1 MTNHREYKYEK
12 ALLRWARKPPFPAH
26 AFNAGGHHAEAL
38 SMLREGYDA
47 LPERRRHEL
56 RRAPSVR
63 PGRAPPRRMLE
74 LLRLVLG
81 VVGLHR
87 WAEREAGAELERLGE
102 AGELETWLKTPP
114 IALSEDVLG
123 AALREGL
130 GIGTDAD
137 SQIIDAQLG
146 QLLRRSAM
154 AFTYTFDPR
163 GLPPGIDQAAFEKN
177 VETKLKETVPAVTPA
192 MTEFVKGAMSLDGFL
207 PQSSESQDKHIRDLR
222 FETELTTKNLDGT
235 KRLRRDALV
244 DVAAAL
250 EAVRTT
256 SNGSAPTG
264 TAYFEELAFVARR
277 LISNDEE
284 APIDASGLRQ
294 RVTIA
299 LGEYVAPDAGGSL
312 SLPSLSAPE
321 NTEQDLVSD
330 NIRAV
335 ALIYAAWNLEEMKLF
350 QVLDRVVEVFMNG
363 QLPVGFDNGGRA
375 LSEYYFDDDD
385 KRLTEAARRMTY
397 SRVLGVP
404 GGEVSREAP
413 PNRAFQDLFLRF
425 LANVAEF
432 ERQRR
437 IDDVVSGRSRI
448 DVVSNTGE
456 QVRKSGFDLAAN
468 ASLYGY
474 GGTFFVAKRLA
485 SQIDRALR
493 ILKVPEIL
501 SAYGVQSPFQ
511 VVERVCASDL
521 GGTAPNVVRL
531 RTMADAGKR
540 ILDIVGANTAIWPGS
555 DQPLFIDPLSPP
567 STITTSAGATRI
579 PVDIDPA
586 VQQRL
591 VGSVEQWLAVNG
603 IKDDQ
608 RARLG
613 EPEVS
618 TSAPSIP
625 TMAHDGSGGAFDQL
639 KQMVSAGQTPS
650 LDQLKALMPDG
661 GGMVRM

>member
-1 MTNHREYKYEK
+1 
-12 ALLRWARKPPFPAH
+12 
-26 AFNAGGHHAEAL
+26 
-38 SMLREGYDA
+38 
-47 LPERRRHEL
+47 
-56 RRAPSVR
+56 
-63 PGRAPPRRMLE
+63 
-74 LLRLVLG
+74 
-81 VVGLHR
+81 
-87 WAEREAGAELERLGE
+87 
-102 AGELETWLKTPP
+102 
-114 IALSEDVLG
+114 
-123 AALREGL
+123 
-130 GIGTDAD
+130 
-137 SQIIDAQLG
+137 
-146 QLLRRSAM
+146 
-154 AFTYTFDPR
+154 
-163 GLPPGIDQAAFEKN
+163 
-177 VETKLKETVPAVTPA
+177 
-192 MTEFVKGAMSLDGFL
+192 
-207 PQSSESQDKHIRDLR
+207 
-222 FETELTTKNLDGT
+222 
-235 KRLRRDALV
+235 
-244 DVAAAL
+244 VA
-250 EAVRTT
+250 
-256 SNGSAPTG
+256 
-264 TAYFEELAFVARR
+264 
-277 LISNDEE
+277 
-284 APIDASGLRQ
+284 
-294 RVTIA
+294 
-299 LGEYVAPDAGGSL
+299 
-312 SLPSLSAPE
+312 
-321 NTEQDLVSD
+321 D

-335 ALIYAAWNLEEMKLF
+335 GLIYAGWNLEEMKLF

-375 LSEYYFDDDD
+375 LSEYYFDDNDQ
-385 KRLTEAARRMTY
+385 RLTEAARRMTY

-404 GGEVSREAP
+404 GGEISREAP

-448 DVVSNTGE
+448 DVLSNTGE
-456 QVRKSGFDLAAN
+456 QVRKAGFDLAAN

-485 SQIDRALR
+485 SQIERALR
-493 ILKVPEIL
+493 ILSVPEIL

-521 GGTAPNVVRL
+521 GGTVPNVVRL
-531 RTMADAGKR
+531 RTMAEAGKR
-540 ILDIVGANTAIWPGS
+540 ILDIVGANTSVWPGS
-555 DQPLFIDPLSPP
+555 EQPLFVDPLSPP
-567 STITTSAGATRI
+567 STITTSAGATRV

-586 VQQRL
+586 VQQKL
-591 VGSVEQWLAVNG
+591 VGAVEQWLAVNG